1 MKNANSGVNMYT
13 RHTMVHICTLSIRGT
28 FCMDAWDDIQFLLA
42 LIRNGSVRGAAAA
55 LKVNHATVS
64 RRMKALEHR
73 FGSRLVQRTPDGYA
87 LTSDGQVIYDSGKK
101 IEHELGIARQLVQG
115 SDESVSG
122 KVRITLTDVL
132 LQLVSPALTT
142 LLTEHPRLELE
153 TSVSAQLSDIARRN
167 ADIALRLTT
176 QPPDDLVGKKLGK
189 MPIAVYAAKS
199 LGLDPNTVDL
209 NTIAWIRWQ
218 EPWRQGNHE
227 TWPRNR
233 YPEARVSVR
242 VDSYA
247 ALEQMVALG
256 IGVALLTPWS
266 ANYRDDLVQLTDTI
280 DELGI
285 DLWVLIH
292 PDLRGVRRMKVVID
306 ALAQEI
312 DQLITHK

>member
-1 MKNANSGVNMYT
+1 V
-13 RHTMVHICTLSIRGT
+13 
-28 FCMDAWDDIQFLLA
+28 DAWDDIQFLLA

-101 IEHELGIARQLVQG
+101 IEHEFGIARQLVQG

-132 LQLVSPALTT
+132 LQLVSPALTA
-142 LLTEHPRLELE
+142 LLAEHPGLELE

-176 QPPDDLVGKKLGK
+176 QPPDDLVGKKLGQ

-199 LGLDPNTVDL
+199 LGLDPDKVDL

-227 TWPRNR
+227 SWPRDR
-233 YPEARVSVR
+233 YPDARVSVR

-292 PDLRGVRRMKVVID
+292 PDLRGVRRMKVVVD
-306 ALAQEI
+306 ALAKEI

>member
-1 MKNANSGVNMYT
+1 VKNAYDGVNMYT
-13 RHTMVHICTLSIRGT
+13 KHTMVHICTLSTINIREI
-28 FCMDAWDDIQFLLA
+28 FCMDYWDDIQFLLA

-101 IEHELGIARQLVQG
+101 IEHELGIATQLVQG
-115 SDESVSG
+115 SDEAVSG

-132 LQLVSPALTT
+132 LQLVSPALTA

-176 QPPDDLVGKKLGK
+176 QPPDDLVGKKLRK

-218 EPWRQGNHE
+218 EPWRQGSHE
-227 TWPRNR
+227 TWPRDR
-233 YPEARVSVR
+233 YPDARVSMR

-247 ALEQMVALG
+247 ALEQMVTLG

-266 ANYRDDLVQLTDTI
+266 ANHRDDLVQLTDTI

-306 ALAQEI
+306 ALAQKI
-312 DQLITHK
+312 DQL